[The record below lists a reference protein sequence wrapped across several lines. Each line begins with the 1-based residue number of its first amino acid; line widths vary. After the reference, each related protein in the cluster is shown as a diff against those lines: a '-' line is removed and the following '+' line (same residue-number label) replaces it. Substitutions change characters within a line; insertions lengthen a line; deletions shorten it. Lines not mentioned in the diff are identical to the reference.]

1 MRVRAEGKATGGSDE
16 CESLLGRHLT
26 AATVTQPQSSHVS
39 NCTHLTL
46 SSISYFIPAT
56 SVALLIESQPRLS
69 QPPHLLA
76 VNMADDASVMSAS
89 TSSLS
94 PSKLCSKT
102 YKKASQLFLT
112 RRLQEALV
120 SLEPV
125 ITAKNGNDDQDV
137 NGVDSVPPIG
147 TVPATWRI
155 KIWNLY
161 VTLLSAIIDLG
172 PEEGKAMIGQKEWKD
187 ISTQV
192 RDGTIWEKVVQIG
205 YQGREGSIDA
215 EVVYNL

>member
-1 MRVRAEGKATGGSDE
+1 
-16 CESLLGRHLT
+16 
-26 AATVTQPQSSHVS
+26 
-39 NCTHLTL
+39 
-46 SSISYFIPAT
+46 
-56 SVALLIESQPRLS
+56 
-69 QPPHLLA
+69 
-76 VNMADDASVMSAS
+76 MADDTSVMSAS

-205 YQGREGSIDA
+205 YQGREGSVDA
-215 EVVYNL
+215 EVVYNLYVKLLTQVLPVT

>member
-1 MRVRAEGKATGGSDE
+1 
-16 CESLLGRHLT
+16 
-26 AATVTQPQSSHVS
+26 
-39 NCTHLTL
+39 
-46 SSISYFIPAT
+46 
-56 SVALLIESQPRLS
+56 
-69 QPPHLLA
+69 
-76 VNMADDASVMSAS
+76 MADDTSVMSAS

-215 EVVYNL
+215 EVVYNLYVKLLTQVLPVT

>member
-1 MRVRAEGKATGGSDE
+1 
-16 CESLLGRHLT
+16 
-26 AATVTQPQSSHVS
+26 
-39 NCTHLTL
+39 
-46 SSISYFIPAT
+46 
-56 SVALLIESQPRLS
+56 
-69 QPPHLLA
+69 
-76 VNMADDASVMSAS
+76 MADDTSVMSAS

-125 ITAKNGNDDQDV
+125 IRAKNGNDDQDV

-205 YQGREGSIDA
+205 YQGREGSVDA
-215 EVVYNL
+215 EVVYNLYVKLLTQVLPVT

>member
-1 MRVRAEGKATGGSDE
+1 
-16 CESLLGRHLT
+16 
-26 AATVTQPQSSHVS
+26 
-39 NCTHLTL
+39 
-46 SSISYFIPAT
+46 
-56 SVALLIESQPRLS
+56 
-69 QPPHLLA
+69 
-76 VNMADDASVMSAS
+76 MADDTSVMSAS

-137 NGVDSVPPIG
+137 NGVDSLPPIG

-192 RDGTIWEKVVQIG
+192 RDGIIWEKVVQIG